1 MSQLSTPVQRVE
13 AQRVAAPKI
22 TLLDL
27 VAAVAESATSDAEV
41 IETVSELINSGK
53 VRLIGNFRGADVR
66 VG

>member
-1 MSQLSTPVQRVE
+1 MSLSSPVQSAE
-13 AQRVAAPKI
+13 AQPVAAPEI

-27 VAAVAESATSDAEV
+27 VAAVAETATSDAEV
-41 IETVSELINSGK
+41 VATVSELINSGK